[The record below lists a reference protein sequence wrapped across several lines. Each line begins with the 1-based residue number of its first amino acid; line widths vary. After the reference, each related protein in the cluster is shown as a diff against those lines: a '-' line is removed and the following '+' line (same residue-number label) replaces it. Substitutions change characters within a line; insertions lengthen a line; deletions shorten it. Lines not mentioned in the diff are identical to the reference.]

1 MVQDVYVDLLFLINF
16 SMDYLCLYICS
27 KILHRKMILSKMR
40 AAAALG
46 GVYSVV
52 SLFFSLSP
60 WLEVLI
66 DCVACVVMCIIVYA
80 DKTRG
85 IGSLFLSSFLF
96 IGISMMTGGCMT
108 ALFNLLNKLD
118 LPLELVGEDSISTYL
133 FAVLAVISGII
144 SLKSGEVISRRA
156 PIKECRLSVKFCGK
170 DFEFLGL
177 SDSGNLVRDPI
188 SGKAV
193 IFVERAIIERQQS
206 LVFLDEFLK
215 GNFIPDSPC
224 KALKIIPL
232 KTASGASVAVAALPE
247 EIRAEFENKK
257 GKTVSV
263 ELDAMISPCD
273 IGSNAN
279 GYTAIV
285 PSEIIKI

>member
-1 MVQDVYVDLLFLINF
+1 
-16 SMDYLCLYICS
+16 
-27 KILHRKMILSKMR
+27 
-40 AAAALG
+40 
-46 GVYSVV
+46 
-52 SLFFSLSP
+52 
-60 WLEVLI
+60 
-66 DCVACVVMCIIVYA
+66 
-80 DKTRG
+80 
-85 IGSLFLSSFLF
+85 
-96 IGISMMTGGCMT
+96 MT

-156 PIKECRLSVKFCGK
+156 PIKECRVSVKFCGK
-170 DFEFLGL
+170 NFEFLGL

-193 IFVERAIIERQQS
+193 IFVEREIIERQQS
-206 LVFLDEFLK
+206 LSFIDEFLK
-215 GNFIPDSPC
+215 GNHIPDSPC
-224 KALKIIPL
+224 KNIRIISL

-247 EIRAEFENKK
+247 EIRAEFENKN
-257 GKTVSV
+257 GKTVAV

>member
-1 MVQDVYVDLLFLINF
+1 MIQDVYVDLLFLINF

-27 KILHRKMILSKMR
+27 KILHRKMILSKML

-46 GVYSVV
+46 GVYSVL

-66 DCVACVVMCIIVYA
+66 DCIVCVVMCIIVYA
-80 DKTRG
+80 DKNRG

-156 PIKECRLSVKFCGK
+156 PIKECRVSVKFCGK
-170 DFEFLGL
+170 NFEFLGL

-193 IFVERAIIERQQS
+193 IFVEREIIERQQS
-206 LVFLDEFLK
+206 LSFIDEFLK
-215 GNFIPDSPC
+215 GNLIPDSPC
-224 KALKIIPL
+224 KNLRIISL

-247 EIRAEFENKK
+247 VIRAEFENKK